1 MDGTVG
7 RVPLASGRAKSRSV
21 LTRTLWAV
29 GLGFIGVWTLFNI
42 AMLVW
47 VTLNS
52 FRGGQAIFSRPFEL
66 PKSFDFINY
75 SNAWVRSALGS
86 GFFNSI
92 VIVTAGAVVTILLA
106 AIAAYAL
113 SRIPRKSAEPLTLL
127 FALGL
132 GVPLQ
137 AVIIPLWVFMNN
149 ISSAAFYVFGW
160 WDDRLSLFLVYVA
173 TSLPFAVFL
182 LTGFFRSL
190 PSEVEEAASID
201 GAGSIRT
208 FIYIVWPMARAGLTT
223 AFILTVVSLWNE
235 TLLALVFITDNDK
248 QTLPQALLSLYGAM
262 QQTADWGG
270 LFAGIMIVVVPTII
284 AFVFLGRRI
293 TDGMS
298 LGIGK

>member
-1 MDGTVG
+1 MEATVEQD
-7 RVPLASGRAKSRSV
+7 RVASGRPKSRTV
-21 LTRTLWAV
+21 LTRVLWAV
-29 GLGFIGVWTLFNI
+29 GLVSIAAWVLFNI
-42 AMLVW
+42 AMLIW
-47 VTLNS
+47 VALNS
-52 FRGGQAIFSRPFEL
+52 FRGGQAIFSKPFEL
-66 PKSFDFINY
+66 PTSFDFVNY
-75 SNAWVRSALGS
+75 GNAWFRSELGS
-86 GFFNSI
+86 GFVNS
-92 VIVTAGAVVTILLA
+92 VLLVSLGAIVTILLA
-106 AIAAYAL
+106 AMAAYAL

-137 AVIIPLWVFMNN
+137 AVIIPLWVFMNS
-149 ISSAAFYVFGW
+149 ISSAAFFVFGW

-182 LTGFFRSL
+182 LTGFFRSM
-190 PSEVEEAASID
+190 PTEVEEAASLD
-201 GAGSIRT
+201 GASSFQT
-208 FIYIVWPMARAGLTT
+208 FVHVVWPMARAGLTT
-223 AFILTVVSLWNE
+223 AFILTVVGLWNE

-284 AFVFLGRRI
+284 AFLFLGRRI